1 MCFIPKS
8 TLISDQQKTE
18 NWLYIKHLGYE
29 LENCGICCFP
39 QATQSTSL
47 RACARAITTI
57 EFNKFTADNGRLVA
71 CGTNNTTNNNRC
83 WLFSFFFSMRKT
95 LGIRSS
101 GEFQMQVKMKGTEV
115 RPANHERALIRTSI
129 TSRDWRLRSF

>member
-1 MCFIPKS
+1 MLCFIPKS

-83 WLFSFFFSMRKT
+83 WLFSFFFLDEENVGNTVIWRISNASQDEGNGGTSGQSRK
-95 LGIRSS
+95 SPH
-101 GEFQMQVKMKGTEV
+101 QNKH
-115 RPANHERALIRTSI
+115 N
-129 TSRDWRLRSF
+129 